1 MQRKDTTRR
10 DAFGSWGQPNTMND
24 APPSPVD
31 MIAAPKKKQRD
42 RTWELQNPACS
53 YVVPRRLWTTAHKVR
68 DDILSIVQHDEQ
80 GEPREDRT
88 TVNAV
93 ASALMDWALNRVA
106 KEPSLLKFS
115 PNPISRGHMAVTWK
129 ETNGWEEKPIQ
140 LPTPIRR
147 ERQSKDV
154 FVLSY
159 RWTQSSINQRVRDL
173 AGVNPNASHKKKS
186 PFTYTVPIGE
196 VVVRLLQLAIEDYKS
211 RRMRLKV
218 QQVAISQTAAGWEA
232 LRSK

>member
-1 MQRKDTTRR
+1 MQRKDIHRR

-53 YVVPRRLWTTAHKVR
+53 YVIPKRLWVTARQVR
-68 DDILSIVQHDEQ
+68 DDILSIVQYDEQ

-93 ASALMDWALNRVA
+93 VSALMDWALNRVEN
-106 KEPSLLKFS
+106 EPSLLKFT
-115 PNPISRGHMAVTWK
+115 PNPLSRGHMTVTSR
-129 ETNGWEEKPIQ
+129 EANGWEDKPIQ
-140 LPTPIRR
+140 LPTPKRR
-147 ERQSKDV
+147 ERQSKEV
-154 FVLSY
+154 LVLSY
-159 RWTQSSINQRVRDL
+159 RWTNGSIDQRLRDL
-173 AGVNPNASHKKKS
+173 AGIDPNANHKKKS

-211 RRMRLKV
+211 RSMRLKV

>member
-1 MQRKDTTRR
+1 MQRKDTPRH

-42 RTWELQNPACS
+42 RTWEMHNPACS
-53 YVVPRRLWTTAHKVR
+53 YVVPRRLWTTAQQVR
-68 DDILSIVQHDEQ
+68 DNILSIVQHDEQ
-80 GEPREDRT
+80 GELREDRT

-93 ASALMDWALNRVA
+93 ASALMDWALNRVER
-106 KEPSLLKFS
+106 EPSLLKFS
-115 PNPISRGHMAVTWK
+115 PNPQSRGHMTVTCK
-129 ETNGWEEKPIQ
+129 EADGWEETPIQ
-140 LPTPIRR
+140 LPTPKQR
-147 ERQSKDV
+147 ERQSKEV
-154 FVLSY
+154 HVLSY
-159 RWTQSSINQRVRDL
+159 RWTNSNIDQRLRDL
-173 AGVNPNASHKKKS
+173 AGVDPNANHKKKS

-218 QQVAISQTAAGWEA
+218 QQIAISQTAAGWEA